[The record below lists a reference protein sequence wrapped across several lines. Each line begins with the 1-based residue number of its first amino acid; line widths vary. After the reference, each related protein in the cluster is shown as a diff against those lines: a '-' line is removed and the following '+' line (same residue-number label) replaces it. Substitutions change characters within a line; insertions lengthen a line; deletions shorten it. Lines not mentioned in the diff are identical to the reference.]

1 LHWHS
6 PLTENIVRIK
16 DGIYYANFYTPNK
29 SDSGEGIAVFRDG
42 YLNGGDHG
50 YTYQGR
56 FIRNEYEA
64 SLEATIERWK
74 PDVESVFG
82 HLKSYKI
89 KFKGENNSKFE
100 KTTLIAELSDD
111 PSNTITVELTY
122 LKPLN
127 G

>member
-1 LHWHS
+1 MI
-6 PLTENIVRIK
+6 N
-16 DGIYYANFYTPNK
+16 GIYYAYFYTPDK
-29 SDSGEGIAVFRDG
+29 SDWGAGIAVLRDG

-56 FIRNEYEA
+56 FIRNEYDA
-64 SLEATIERWK
+64 SLEATIDRWN
-74 PDVESVFG
+74 PEAESVFG
-82 HLKSYKI
+82 DLKNYEITFTGTFS
-89 KFKGENNSKFE
+89 STSE
-100 KTTLIAELSDD
+100 KTTMFAALSDD